1 MNTYQD
7 NNKNII
13 VFETKDVKSNNEYK
27 ITCDINKNMIK
38 IMRKHVS
45 SMRDQQVVDL
55 SNITTIDITNYA
67 LYYDMSFLYPTIT
80 IPIEDIKKNV
90 TKELG
95 QLFALSL
102 EENDIA
108 TLAIIKDFEEV
119 SPRMQDS
126 IIRTLRTIINEESF
140 VYKDIDDYMEK
151 EIVKA
156 LEYAELSR
164 KA

>member
-140 VYKDIDDYMEK
+140 VYKYIDDYMEK

>member
-7 NNKNII
+7 DNKNII

-55 SNITTIDITNYA
+55 SYITTIDITNYA

-80 IPIEDIKKNV
+80 IPIEDIRKNV

-140 VYKDIDDYMEK
+140 VYKYIDDYMEK

>member
-7 NNKNII
+7 DKNII
-13 VFETKDVKSNNEYK
+13 VFETKDVKSTNEYK

-38 IMRKHVS
+38 IMKKHVS

-55 SNITTIDITNYA
+55 SYITTIDITNYA
-67 LYYDMSFLYPTIT
+67 LYYDISFLYPTIT
-80 IPIEDIKKNV
+80 ISIEDIRKNV

-126 IIRTLRTIINEESF
+126 IIRTLRTIINDASF

>member
-1 MNTYQD
+1 
-7 NNKNII
+7 
-13 VFETKDVKSNNEYK
+13 
-27 ITCDINKNMIK
+27 
-38 IMRKHVS
+38 
-45 SMRDQQVVDL
+45 
-55 SNITTIDITNYA
+55 
-67 LYYDMSFLYPTIT
+67 MSFLYPTIT

-140 VYKDIDDYMEK
+140 VYKYIDDYMEK